1 MPRLCTACS
10 HPKRDEINRVLLERS
25 SYRDIASRF
34 GMSTSSLCRHREHLP
49 VGMIQAR
56 AAYDSARADDLL
68 RQVEDLRDRAF
79 GVLEKAEEVGDLRA
93 AMGAIREARSCVELL
108 ARLAGELVERHAVL
122 HAEVE
127 QAPVYDLSAF
137 SPEDLETVR
146 RIAQRA
152 VLKMGPGPRRGPGE
166 HRQSAGLGAR
176 LQ

>member
-1 MPRLCTACS
+1 MPRPCTICA
-10 HPKRDEINRVLLERS
+10 HPKRDEINRELLEQS
-25 SYRDIASRF
+25 PYRGIAQRF
-34 GMSTSSLCRHREHLP
+34 EASPSAVLRHRQHLP
-49 VGMIQAR
+49 VGMIKAR
-56 AAYDSARADDLL
+56 EAYDAARADDLL
-68 RQVEDLRDRAF
+68 CQVEDLRDRAF

-137 SPEDLETVR
+137 SPEDLQTVR

-152 VLKMGPGPRRGPGE
+152 VLNMGPG
-166 HRQSAGLGAR
+166 RQP
-176 LQ
+176 

>member
-1 MPRLCTACS
+1 
-10 HPKRDEINRVLLERS
+10 
-25 SYRDIASRF
+25 
-34 GMSTSSLCRHREHLP
+34 MSTSGLCRHREHLP

-56 AAYDSARADDLL
+56 GAYDAARADDLL
-68 RQVEDLRDRAF
+68 CQVEDLRDRAF

-137 SPEDLETVR
+137 SPEDLETAR

-152 VLKMGPGPRRGPGE
+152 VLNMGPGLSPR
-166 HRQSAGLGAR
+166 
-176 LQ
+176 